1 MIRSFHTLRFAACLI
16 CCVFIRAH
24 PFWYSG
30 KWRYF
35 SQTGDNSC
43 YFPTHS
49 TKLGVIP
56 IEYWLFIVYCP
67 SSQCDHAKEQ
77 PPPPIAQ
84 WGRRSIRYCLDTTV
98 LDPNH
103 FQALVRTSTR
113 DVTGHISSNQC
124 QIRTDLQTYATV
136 RMKAEPHGT
145 ECGALQKSNPA
156 YTA

>member
-56 IEYWLFIVYCP
+56 IEYWLFIVYNN
-67 SSQCDHAKEQ
+67 SFVERLQAGLLLSKE
-77 PPPPIAQ
+77 PRFLSVLLENYSIA
-84 WGRRSIRYCLDTTV
+84 
-98 LDPNH
+98 
-103 FQALVRTSTR
+103 
-113 DVTGHISSNQC
+113 
-124 QIRTDLQTYATV
+124 
-136 RMKAEPHGT
+136 
-145 ECGALQKSNPA
+145 SNPISRIILTSSSLSRFPSA
-156 YTA
+156 NAFCIPGPNEMEVGPLRRCIAASSLGFHPDRHQRRLLLW